1 MFESRKENEVDVVV
15 TFERA
20 RSERDRGES
29 FESDVDNEVEVEFLS
44 SDRRWLRFGLGS
56 RAKKVSKRSW
66 KGCGFVARV
75 EEEGLEVDALDDA
88 CAESFEV
95 LQDPKA
101 FLEASVDNEIEVT
114 NCKMMLLS
122 RASTSWR
129 CGPSCSSQ
137 TQTTTLK
144 WLFACGLA
152 RNTYSLTGDIDAKL
166 EFADKAE
173 AFIFSAFP
181 LGCYNFV
188 WVLCN
193 QITDSSV
200 NIRS

>member
-1 MFESRKENEVDVVV
+1 LFESSKENEVDVVV

-20 RSERDRGES
+20 RSERDRGEL
-29 FESDVDNEVEVEFLS
+29 FESDVDNEVEVEFLP

-101 FLEASVDNEIEVT
+101 FLEASVDNEIEMT

-122 RASTSWR
+122 RASTSRR
-129 CGPSCSSQ
+129 CEPSCSSQ

-152 RNTYSLTGDIDAKL
+152 RNTYSLAGDIDAKL

-181 LGCYNFV
+181 LGCHKFV

>member
-1 MFESRKENEVDVVV
+1 LFKSSKENEVDVVV

-20 RSERDRGES
+20 RSERDRGEL
-29 FESDVDNEVEVEFLS
+29 FESDVDNEVEAEFVP
-44 SDRRWLRFGLGS
+44 SDRRWLRSGLGS
-56 RAKKVSKRSW
+56 RAKKVSKRNW
-66 KGCGFVARV
+66 KSCGLAVRV
-75 EEEGLEVDALDDA
+75 EEGLEVDAVDDA
-88 CAESFEV
+88 CAKSFEV
-95 LQDPKA
+95 SQVPKA

-122 RASTSWR
+122 RASTSRR

-152 RNTYSLTGDIDAKL
+152 RNTYSLAGDIDAKL

-181 LGCYNFV
+181 LGCHNFV